1 VSNLGTEYHRVFTID
16 SLNKD
21 CGLVS

>member
-1 VSNLGTEYHRVFTID
+1 VSNLGTEYHRVLTID

-21 CGLVS
+21 SGLVS